1 MKIKYLAGLTH
12 EESIENT
19 DCQKEE
25 NVEGQ
30 DNVDKSKGDIKT
42 VVEENVEKEIIS
54 KKEVN
59 HTFILMIIKN
69 FN

>member
-1 MKIKYLAGLTH
+1 MFEFISGLTH
-12 EESIENT
+12 EESTENA

-42 VVEENVEKEIIS
+42 EENVEKEVS

-59 HTFILMIIKN
+59 HIFILEDN
-69 FN
+69 